1 LKYLAERLE
10 IFLQEENFRK
20 MEIYTLEIMKCLYLA
35 KSKTVEQLVDLLDKK
50 KKPFTNKE
58 IQFIIN

>member
-1 LKYLAERLE
+1 
-10 IFLQEENFRK
+10 

-35 KSKTVEQLVDLLDKK
+35 KTKTVEQLIDLLDKK